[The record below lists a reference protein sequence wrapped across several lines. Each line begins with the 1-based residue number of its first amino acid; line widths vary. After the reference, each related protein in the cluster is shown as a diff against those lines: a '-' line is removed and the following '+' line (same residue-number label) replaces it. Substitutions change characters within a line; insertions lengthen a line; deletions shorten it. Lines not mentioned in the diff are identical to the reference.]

1 MNETL
6 KTAAMVAAAVALT
19 TAAIVVEPER
29 RTPSILSDQG
39 ETFYPKF
46 TDPQAVRTIEVV
58 DYDEATAAAR
68 PFQVEFRNGRWI
80 LPSHFNYPIDIG
92 DRLVKTAGALIDLK
106 KDLVVSDSAADHAK
120 YGVIDPL
127 DAKSASL
134 TGRGKRVTLRDARK
148 EVLADFVFGRPVD
161 GKKGEKLRY
170 VRLPNERRVY
180 AVRTDADPSAR
191 FADWVNAGLLRIA
204 SASLRRIQILSY
216 SIDEQFGRLMNME
229 NTTLVQENGQWT
241 AQGAEKLN
249 RGTIQGIVS
258 TLDGLKIVD
267 VRPKPPSM
275 AEGLRTG
282 RLEMTLEGAMSMR
295 QRGFFL
301 SPTGRLLANEGELV
315 ADTANGLVYVLR
327 FGEVVTSQAEVKP
340 ASKGNDN
347 RFLFVTVNYDPQRAA
362 KYGDSS
368 GSGERLARDLNN
380 RFADWYYVISGQDFE
395 RLRPSRKQVGLPQQA
410 PAQLGPGQRMP
421 GPPPGQVPPGQI
433 PPEQIPPGQAPG
445 GAVPPGAARPGTV
458 PRGETPQPP
467 A

>member
-19 TAAIVVEPER
+19 AAAIVVEPER

-39 ETFYPKF
+39 ETFYPAF

-92 DRLVKTAGALIDLK
+92 DRLVKTAAALIDLK
-106 KDLVVSDSAADHAK
+106 KDSVVSDSAADHAK

-148 EVLADFVFGRPVD
+148 QVLADFVFGKAAG
-161 GKKGEKLRY
+161 GKKGENLRY

-216 SIDEQFGRLMNME
+216 SIDEQFGRVTNME
-229 NTTLVQENGQWT
+229 STTLVQDNGQWT

-249 RGTIQGIVS
+249 RATIQGIVS

-327 FGEVVTSQAEVKP
+327 FGEVATSQGEIKP
-340 ASKGNDN
+340 AATGNEN
-347 RFLFVTVNYDPQRAA
+347 RYLFVTVNYDPQRAA

-368 GSGERLARDLNN
+368 GAGERMARELTN
-380 RFADWYYVISGQDFE
+380 RFADWYYVISGQDFQ
-395 RLRPSRKQVGLPQQA
+395 RLRPSRKQVGLPPQL
-410 PAQLGPGQRMP
+410 PAQMAPP
-421 GPPPGQVPPGQI
+421 PPPGRVPAGQPPGSVPPGS
-433 PPEQIPPGQAPG
+433 
-445 GAVPPGAARPGTV
+445 VPPGSV
-458 PRGETPQPP
+458 PPAGAPQPP